1 MDNASFSFEDGSHAI
16 NKKGGKKYSF
26 SGNTS
31 ENLAIYLKEI
41 RKIPLLTAEQEREVA
56 VKVQEGDK
64 DAVDKMIS
72 SNLRLVVKIAKKYV
86 NRGLPFLDII
96 EEGNIGLI
104 KAVYKFDPTKG
115 YRFSTYATWWIRQCI
130 ERAIVN
136 QSRVVRL
143 PVHISD
149 EINKMLKTSRE
160 LVPVLNREPTVEE
173 LAQEMKTTTRQIT
186 KLSMLIKRTASLD
199 NSMDQESSSDFNYSL
214 QDVLEDT
221 SLNPPSFDID
231 MKDRKMEIGR
241 WLDTLN
247 ETEKSIIAMRF
258 GLEKDDTM
266 TLESIGKV
274 FGVTRERIRQIEKA
288 AIDKLRKYTMR
299 CNISMSDVT

>member
-1 MDNASFSFEDGSHAI
+1 MDKASFSSEGKSHSM
-16 NKKGGKKYSF
+16 NRNSGKKYSF

-41 RKIPLLTAEQEREVA
+41 RKIPLLTAEREREVA
-56 VKVQEGDK
+56 IRVQQEDK
-64 DAVDKMIS
+64 EAVDTMIS

-86 NRGLPFLDII
+86 NRGLPFLDVI

-104 KAVYKFDPTKG
+104 KAVYKFDPSKG

-160 LVPVLNREPTVEE
+160 LVLVLNREPTVEE
-173 LAQEMKTTTRQIT
+173 LAQEMRTTPKQIT

-199 NSMDQESSSDFNYSL
+199 NSMDQDSSSDFNYSL

-231 MKDRKMEIGR
+231 IKDRKMEIGR

-247 ETEKSIIAMRF
+247 DTEKSIIAMRF

>member
-1 MDNASFSFEDGSHAI
+1 MNITSFAETNITTFNENDSE
-16 NKKGGKKYSF
+16 KKSSYT
-26 SGNTS
+26 GNTS

-41 RKIPLLTAEQEREVA
+41 RKTPLLTAVTEKEVA
-56 VKVQEGDK
+56 LKVQEGDEE
-64 DAVDKMIS
+64 AFRKMVS
-72 SNLRLVVKIAKKYV
+72 SNLRLVVKIAKKYI

-104 KAVYKFDPTKG
+104 KAVHKFDPSKG

-149 EINKMLKTSRE
+149 EINSMMKVIRE
-160 LVPVLNREPTVEE
+160 LTLSLGRDPSTEEIAREMGTKPRNVV
-173 LAQEMKTTTRQIT
+173 
-186 KLSMLIKRTASLD
+186 KLSMLVRKTSSLD
-199 NSMDQESSSDFNYSL
+199 VSLDQETAGDFNYNL

-221 SLNPPSFDID
+221 TLNPLSHDID
-231 MKDRKMEIGR
+231 INERKVEIGR

-247 ETEKSIIAMRF
+247 DTEKSIIKMRF
-258 GLEKDDTM
+258 GLEKEDGM
-266 TLESIGKV
+266 TLESIGSL
-274 FGVTRERIRQIEKA
+274 FGVTRERIRQIEKS
-288 AIDKLRKYTMR
+288 AIEKLRKYTIR
-299 CNISMSDVT
+299 SNITLSDVV